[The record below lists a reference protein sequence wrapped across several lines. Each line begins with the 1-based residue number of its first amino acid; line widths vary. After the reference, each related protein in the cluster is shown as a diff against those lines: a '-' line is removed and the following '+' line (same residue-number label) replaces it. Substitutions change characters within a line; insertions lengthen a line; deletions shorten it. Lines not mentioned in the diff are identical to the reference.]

1 MLAMR
6 RSAVFLDHDGDRTS
20 GGKLRSPN
28 RARQFVLHFG
38 GATSATSR
46 NRRPPS
52 RIAVKVGRRTVLLRA
67 EDIDW
72 IEAANQHVRLHA
84 GGEVHV
90 VRARMKDMEERL
102 DPSSFVRIHKSV
114 IVNVD
119 RVKELEALSHG
130 EYTVTLRNGKRLRS
144 GRVFG
149 DRLKTLID

>member
-1 MLAMR
+1 
-6 RSAVFLDHDGDRTS
+6 
-20 GGKLRSPN
+20 
-28 RARQFVLHFG
+28 
-38 GATSATSR
+38 
-46 NRRPPS
+46 
-52 RIAVKVGRRTVLLRA
+52 
-67 EDIDW
+67 
-72 IEAANQHVRLHA
+72 
-84 GGEVHV
+84 
-90 VRARMKDMEERL
+90 MKDMEQRL